1 MKKKNIFI
9 LFATIAMISCS
20 NKSTELDIQSHWQ
33 GGLLD
38 IDNYLTEGLGAWMK
52 GYNKTYNKI

>member
-1 MKKKNIFI
+1 
-9 LFATIAMISCS
+9 MISCS

>member
-1 MKKKNIFI
+1 
-9 LFATIAMISCS
+9 MISCS

-38 IDNYLTEGLGAWMK
+38 IDNHLTEELGVWIK
-52 GYNKTYNKI
+52 EYNKTCNKI